1 MDETHKTSGSKFL
14 VVTLL
19 NVVITIAEFIGGL
32 VSGSLGLL
40 SDALHNLQDTVSIII
55 AYIADLISG
64 KKNDAAKTF
73 GYKRAEIIAAFVNAS
88 VLIVIT
94 VFMVVESINRLGS
107 PQKIDGKLMMIVA
120 IVGLVANFISMLIL
134 FSGTKNNLNIRATF
148 LHMLS
153 DTLSSVGVVIAS
165 VFVTLFN
172 WTWVDPVITIVIAI
186 WLLKEAFDVIKE
198 STNILMESSPE
209 IDLEE
214 VQSALLEIPEIV
226 GIHHVHIWM
235 IDENY
240 CILDA
245 HINVQKN
252 LNLSELDEIYSRVG
266 DLLKEK
272 FNISHVTLQA
282 ECDRGLDKPLIE

>member
-14 VVTLL
+14 IVTLL

-40 SDALHNLQDTVSIII
+40 SDALHNLQDTLSIII

-107 PQKIDGKLMMIVA
+107 PQRIDGKLMMIVA

-214 VQSALLEIPEIV
+214 VQSTLLEIPEIV

-266 DLLKEK
+266 NLLKEK